1 MADGPTRI
9 GRAAE
14 DLAAGY
20 LAGEGWRLLARN
32 LRLGRSELDIVALDP
47 GPPARLVV
55 VEVRARA
62 DREHGLAEET
72 VDWRKRAR
80 LRAGVGRLLAAGR
93 LPDGSA
99 LPRVPV
105 AIDVIAVEPPLRP
118 GGPARLRHHR
128 DALAEG

>member
-1 MADGPTRI
+1 MATRSGTI

-14 DLAAGY
+14 DLAAAHLSGQ
-20 LAGEGWRLLARN
+20 GWQVLARN
-32 LRLGRSELDIVALDP
+32 VRAGRLELDIVALDP

-72 VDWRKRAR
+72 VDARKRAR
-80 LRAGVGRLLAAGR
+80 LRSGVGRLLARGR
-93 LPDGSA
+93 LPDGSL
-99 LPRVPV
+99 LPAAPV
-105 AIDVIAVEPPLRP
+105 AVDLIAIEPPACA

-128 DALAEG
+128 DALAD